1 MNLQDLASLTQPAR
15 LGDLV
20 CAFAMDARPT
30 PKGRP
35 RFGNGRTYTDAK
47 TVAFEARVRA
57 ASQQAMKG
65 KPPTTSEVRV
75 IALFEQTDRRRSD
88 TDNLVKSLMDGMQGA
103 AYANDS
109 QVAEIRARRARGAER
124 DRITVLVEEVPE

>member
-1 MNLQDLASLTQPAR
+1 MNLQDLATLTQPAR

-47 TVAFEARVRA
+47 TVAFEARVRV

-65 KPPTTSEVRV
+65 RPPVKTELRV
-75 IALFEQTDRRRSD
+75 IALFEQADKRRAD
-88 TDNLVKSLMDGMQGA
+88 LDNCVKSLLDGMGPVMV
-103 AYANDS
+103 NDS
-109 QVAEIRARRARGAER
+109 QVVEIRARLARGAER